1 MEHLAEDLTHA
12 LARLRRATRRAVRD
26 TFAGERLS
34 PSELELLLTV
44 RSRPGIGVAAAA
56 GELGMV
62 PNTVSTLVRKL
73 IVTGLLRRELDRVDR
88 RMAHLYLTT
97 AAESRLAR
105 WGEQRVD
112 VVDAALAAFPPSDQ
126 QVLAQA
132 LPLLGRLSDAV
143 DQLTTASSRGESA
156 LASR

>member
-1 MEHLAEDLTHA
+1 MEQLAEDLTHA
-12 LARLRRATRRAVRD
+12 LARLRRATRRAVREN
-26 TFAGERLS
+26 FSAERLS

-56 GELGMV
+56 AELGMV

-73 IVTGLLRRELDRVDR
+73 IVTGLLRRELDKVDR
-88 RMAHLYLTT
+88 RMAHLYLTS
-97 AAESRLAR
+97 ASESRLAR

-112 VVDAALAAFPPSDQ
+112 VVDAALADFPPSDRE
-126 QVLAQA
+126 VLARA

-143 DQLTTASSRGESA
+143 DQLTTTSTRGESA